1 MNPINIVNTSLCA
14 IILVLG
20 CWAFKKKKDNVPL
33 FIGVAFGLFGVSHL
47 INILDLAEI
56 FEIFIIM
63 LRVLA
68 YLIVI
73 FALYR
78 SITREEY

>member
-1 MNPINIVNTSLCA
+1 MNAINIINTSLCA

-20 CWAFKKKKDNVPL
+20 CWGFKKKTDNVPL
-33 FIGVAFGLFGVSHL
+33 FIGVAFGLFGISHIVASL
-47 INILDLAEI
+47 GLSDI
-56 FEIFIIM
+56 FEIFLVMI
-63 LRVLA
+63 RVLA

-78 SITREEY
+78 DVTREED